1 MNTNNTNMVE
11 EDKLEQAQAQ
21 SQESQQKIVF
31 LKWTCEGCE
40 PPQRSERIKKRQPYI
55 ANDETLVDA
64 RFIKEL
70 EVSAY
75 SNALNH
81 DENTWNMLNNS
92 LASKNN

>member
-1 MNTNNTNMVE
+1 MNMNTNMVK
-11 EDKLEQAQAQ
+11 EDELQQT
-21 SQESQQKIVF
+21 QESQSKIVF

-40 PPQRSERIKKRQPYI
+40 PPQRSQRIKKREPYI
-55 ANDETLVDA
+55 PNDETLVDV

-92 LASKNN
+92 LANKNI

>member
-1 MNTNNTNMVE
+1 MKDTKMNANT
-11 EDKLEQAQAQ
+11 
-21 SQESQQKIVF
+21 QQQIEPVSW
-31 LKWTCEGCE
+31 KWTCEGCE

-55 ANDETLVDA
+55 ANDETLVDT

-92 LASKNN
+92 LACKNN

>member
-1 MNTNNTNMVE
+1 MNTNNTYMVE
-11 EDKLEQAQAQ
+11 EDKMEQ
-21 SQESQQKIVF
+21 ENQQKIVF

-92 LASKNN
+92 LACKNI

>member
-11 EDKLEQAQAQ
+11 EDKLEQAQP
-21 SQESQQKIVF
+21 QESQQKIVF

-40 PPQRSERIKKRQPYI
+40 PPQRSERIKKRQPYV
-55 ANDETLVDA
+55 ANDETLVDT

-92 LASKNN
+92 LACKNN

>member
-1 MNTNNTNMVE
+1 MNMNTKHTNIVE
-11 EDKLEQAQAQ
+11 EDKLEQVK
-21 SQESQQKIVF
+21 ESLPKLVF

-55 ANDETLVDA
+55 ANDETLVDT

-92 LASKNN
+92 LACKNN